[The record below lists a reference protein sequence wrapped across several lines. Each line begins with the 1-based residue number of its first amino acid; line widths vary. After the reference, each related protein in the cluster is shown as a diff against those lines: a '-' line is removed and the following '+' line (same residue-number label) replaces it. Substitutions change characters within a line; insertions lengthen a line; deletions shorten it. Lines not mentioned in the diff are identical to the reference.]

1 MATQDQIMSPAAAEA
16 SAAGA
21 LGTVVR
27 MKRKLLE
34 VFGEAPN
41 CLLDELTSLIPE
53 PQEENLKSIE
63 NKTENIEKILDMIIE
78 RGEPACEQFL
88 GELKNMLSQFP
99 ELSKLSC
106 DLTESH
112 NSQPSSSPQS
122 LHLQSET
129 IQAHHSQPPPSP
141 QPLHSET
148 IQAHHSQPSPSP
160 QDLHSE
166 TIQGQH
172 SQPSPSPQPLTS
184 ETIQAHHSQ
193 PSPSPQ
199 SLPSETIQDKIR
211 TFEEFLAQLGMKT
224 DLNSKLTM
232 KSILNIG
239 KERIKDIDPQKIED
253 LPWHFLMKLM
263 ALNRNARNTQ
273 CKMEPSSQASSD
285 GGDESDNMFDSE
297 YNDLYTYF
305 NSTAKSQA
313 LSSLHPLDVL
323 CALLHCS
330 DHFLQQEIVSKMSMC
345 QFSVPLLLPAGDGTN
360 CTLMLWAMRDIV
372 KRWRPHS
379 LAGSKGFIEDNVV
392 NVDMPAFS
400 FVRLGKTKLS
410 KSKILN
416 QVLSQA
422 QQHQDFFIH
431 DNMQGGNSERKIS
444 NGLVEMSWYF
454 PSGSGSSDIF
464 PEPIMVANL
473 RGDLES
479 NWNQFSFLTRVSSA
493 VFIFTEGISE
503 RELRILS
510 NCNLSDT
517 KYYLVISPNPGKE
530 PSREDF
536 LNLQK
541 CMSLMKIENNNLV
554 LKRKTDNDTVLV
566 EKIKSL
572 IKSCLIHS
580 PDKVNFQDRVK
591 EASEFAIDVD
601 ENSESCRKAREYVQT
616 ITKEINNVVQYK
628 KETMTLQG
636 DLWKEVSQIE
646 KEMCRMKKQGGKDA
660 QEYQS
665 DLIRQL
671 TELKKEQNKHKL
683 PSGIKLFIDAFV
695 DFSQSQKHYFLKW
708 MKMELDS
715 VARRSLFNL
724 QIEYKEKCN
733 KKEKNKEELKQLDQ
747 KISDSSLGIEH
758 FLREMG
764 QFYEAECL
772 MFKKKII
779 QENQRHYSKLP
790 GIAADLLLD
799 GFPLELIDGDASNIP
814 LQWITDVLEELNTK
828 TGERCRMRVITVL
841 GVQSTGKSTL
851 LNTMFGLQFPVASGR
866 CTRGA
871 FMTLLRVEEIFIE
884 ELHCD
889 YILVIDTEGLKAPEL
904 ASLEDSYEHDNELAT
919 LVIGLSDITIINM
932 AMENTTEMKDILQ
945 IVVHAFLRMKEIGRT
960 PSCHFV
966 HQNVSDV
973 SAHEKNMRDRKKLLE
988 QLDEMTKTAADME
1001 KKCGITTFNSIMNYD
1016 IEKNSWYIPGLW
1028 HGVPP
1033 MAPVNYGYS
1042 ENVAELKKYLF
1053 EFLKSD
1059 NIPNKPY
1066 NIKEFIIWIESLWK
1080 AVKHEKFIFSF
1091 RNSLVAQAYNKL
1103 TIQFSQWEWDFTK
1116 DVYSWVSKTET
1127 QIKNQSSDTSHTEA
1141 LTGYKDEL
1149 GGLLF
1154 KRQEKM
1160 KDLLQKYFES
1170 DSENVHLIER
1180 YKEDFFRSVEFL
1192 KEELERNAIKKCHE
1206 ALNIQKG
1213 RIEIQSIESKYQG
1226 KIESKVINLLQSCR
1240 EKNRQLSDR
1249 ELEKEFDTMWKTT
1262 ISDLQIKPLICQD
1275 INRAILQQLRKNMNR
1290 HGSNINGMLQN
1301 VKDLKGYAG
1310 IDFKMDSK
1318 YIDTT
1323 VIKRLYNTVKKLLY
1337 GQEHNDK
1344 VSQFA
1349 GSIMELCERSVQEK
1363 VCAKWDYNESHFK
1376 ELLGLIDDKL
1386 KSKEGEDLHVNTEFE
1401 LHIKLLISGRAA
1413 AAFQKMHKDF
1423 IQENDPYI
1431 CLNRLK
1437 PQYFLMFK
1445 CIYQKK
1451 DQSQQRAKQFC
1462 DLCLKPA
1469 LTEYINRHLG
1479 QEIVDDVLNSSD
1491 NMKFKSRS
1499 DFQAAVLK
1507 DLLEKDDFQEYVK
1520 YTRSYES
1527 FSKSWIHDRIWDKYE
1542 KSSKIETLQID
1553 LLSVIVKKTKDV
1565 LKGEKCLKSN
1575 NAVNLLRNMCEELK
1589 SELVIKRNLL
1599 NMVQFGNTADVGQFS
1614 GDIQTFLI
1622 EVEKQIISEIKSTGF
1637 HSVLSK
1643 VTLNPVDEL
1652 LKKVIGCGKQCPFCK
1667 VPCEAG
1673 GADHKEHSASIH
1685 RPQGLGTYRNS
1696 ETEVLWSSICS
1707 TDVVSNNTFANSD
1720 TGLKYYPYKEYRTF
1734 YPNWSIQ
1741 PDASIES
1748 SDYWKS
1754 VFVRFNNK
1762 FAEEYEAKPAALP
1775 YDWNKITKE
1784 QALRSLEKVFNVRF
1798 SEIEV

>member
-1 MATQDQIMSPAAAEA
+1 
-16 SAAGA
+16 
-21 LGTVVR
+21 
-27 MKRKLLE
+27 MK
-34 VFGEAPN
+34 N
-41 CLLDELTSLIPE
+41 YI
-53 PQEENLKSIE
+53 
-63 NKTENIEKILDMIIE
+63 
-78 RGEPACEQFL
+78 
-88 GELKNMLSQFP
+88 
-99 ELSKLSC
+99 
-106 DLTESH
+106 
-112 NSQPSSSPQS
+112 
-122 LHLQSET
+122 
-129 IQAHHSQPPPSP
+129 
-141 QPLHSET
+141 
-148 IQAHHSQPSPSP
+148 
-160 QDLHSE
+160 
-166 TIQGQH
+166 
-172 SQPSPSPQPLTS
+172 
-184 ETIQAHHSQ
+184 
-193 PSPSPQ
+193 
-199 SLPSETIQDKIR
+199 
-211 TFEEFLAQLGMKT
+211 
-224 DLNSKLTM
+224 NSKLTV

-239 KERIKDIDPQKIED
+239 KERLKDIDPQKIED
-253 LPWHFLMKLM
+253 LPWHLLTKLM
-263 ALNRNARNTQ
+263 ALNRNARNTHY
-273 CKMEPSSQASSD
+273 KMEPSSQASS
-285 GGDESDNMFDSE
+285 GGGNESDNMFDSE
-297 YNDLYTYF
+297 HNDLYTYF

-313 LSSLHPLDVL
+313 SPALHPLDVL

-345 QFSVPLLLPAGDGTN
+345 QFAVPLLLPASDGAN

-379 LAGSKGFIEDNVV
+379 LAGSKGFMEDNVV

-400 FVRLGKTKLS
+400 FVRMGKTKLS

-454 PSGSGSSDIF
+454 PSGSDSSDIF
-464 PEPIMVANL
+464 PEPIMVTNL

-479 NWNQFSFLTRVSSA
+479 NWSQFSFLTRVSSA
-493 VFIFTEGISE
+493 VFIFTEGITE

-517 KYYLVISPNPGKE
+517 KYYLIISPNPGKE

-554 LKRKTDNDTVLV
+554 LKRKMDNDTVLV
-566 EKIKSL
+566 ERIKSL
-572 IKSCLIHS
+572 INSYLIQS
-580 PDKVNFQDRVK
+580 PKKVNFHDRVK

-601 ENSESCRKAREYVQT
+601 ENSELCRKAREYVQT
-616 ITKEINNVVQYK
+616 ITKEIINVVQYK

-636 DLWKEVSQIE
+636 DLWKKVSQIE

-671 TELKKEQNKHKL
+671 MELQKEQNKHKL

-764 QFYEAECL
+764 QFYEAECS
-772 MFKKKII
+772 MFKKKLI

-790 GIAADLLLD
+790 GLAADLLLD

-828 TGERCRMRVITVL
+828 TGRRCRMRVITVL

-871 FMTLLRVEEIFIE
+871 FMTLLRVGEDFVE

-889 YILVIDTEGLKAPEL
+889 FILVIDTEGLKAPEL

-932 AMENTTEMKDILQ
+932 AMENMTEMKDILQ

-960 PSCHFV
+960 PSCQFV

-1001 KKCGITTFNSIMNYD
+1001 KKCGITTFNSVMNYD
-1016 IEKNSWYIPGLW
+1016 IQKNSWYIPGLW

-1066 NIKEFIIWIESLWK
+1066 NIKEFIIWIESLWN

-1116 DVYSWVSKTET
+1116 AVYSWEIDTET
-1127 QIKNQSSDTSHTEA
+1127 RIKNHTSHTEA
-1141 LTGYKDEL
+1141 LTGYQDEL

-1154 KRQEKM
+1154 TREEKM
-1160 KDLLQKYFES
+1160 KEMLKKYFES
-1170 DSENVHLIER
+1170 NSENVHLIER

-1192 KEELERNAIKKCHE
+1192 RKELERDALKKCHE
-1206 ALNIQKG
+1206 ALDIQKG
-1213 RIEIQSIESKYQG
+1213 RIEIQIIENEYQE
-1226 KIESKVINLLQSCR
+1226 KIKCKVIDLLQTCR
-1240 EKNRQLSDR
+1240 EKNRQLSDQG
-1249 ELEKEFDTMWKTT
+1249 LEKEFETMWTTT
-1262 ISDLQIKPLICQD
+1262 ISDLQIKPLNYQNIS
-1275 INRAILQQLRKNMNR
+1275 RVILQQLRKNMNH

-1301 VKDLKGYAG
+1301 VKDLKSYVD
-1310 IDFKMDSK
+1310 IQMDSK
-1318 YIDTT
+1318 YFDVTWY
-1323 VIKRLYNTVKKLLY
+1323 KRIFNTFNKLFY
-1337 GQEHNDK
+1337 RQEHNDK

-1363 VCAKWDYNESHFK
+1363 VRAKWDYNESHFK
-1376 ELLGLIDDKL
+1376 ELLGLIDGKL
-1386 KSKEGEDLHVNTEFE
+1386 KSKEGEELHINAEFE
-1401 LHIKLLISGRAA
+1401 LRMKLVISGRAA
-1413 AAFQKMHKDF
+1413 AAFQKMHEDY
-1423 IQENDPYI
+1423 IQQNDPHM

-1437 PQYFLMFK
+1437 PQYFLMFQS
-1445 CIYQKK
+1445 IYQEK

-1469 LTEYINRHLG
+1469 LTKYINRHLG
-1479 QEIVDDVLNSSD
+1479 QAIVDDVLNSTD
-1491 NMKFKSRS
+1491 NMKFKNRS
-1499 DFQAAVLK
+1499 FFQAALLK

-1527 FSKSWIHDRIWDKYE
+1527 FSKSWIRERIWDKYE
-1542 KSSKIETLQID
+1542 KSSQIKTLQID
-1553 LLSVIVKKTKDV
+1553 LLSVIVKKTKEV
-1565 LKGEKCLKSN
+1565 LKGKKCLNSD
-1575 NAVNLLRNMCEELK
+1575 NAENLLKNMCEELK
-1589 SELVIKRNLL
+1589 SELVIKQNLL
-1599 NMVQFGNTADVGQFS
+1599 NMIQFMNAADVGQFS
-1614 GDIQTFLI
+1614 GDIQTFLV
-1622 EVEKQIISEIKSTGF
+1622 EAEKQIISEIKSMRF
-1637 HSVLSK
+1637 RSVLSK
-1643 VTLNPVDEL
+1643 VTLNPVDVL
-1652 LKKVIGCGKQCPFCK
+1652 LKMVIGCGKQCPFCK
-1667 VPCEAG
+1667 VPCEAS
-1673 GADHKEHSASIH
+1673 GADHKQHSASIH
-1685 RPQGLGTYRNS
+1685 RPQGLGHYRNLA
-1696 ETEVLWSSICS
+1696 TQVLWPSICS
-1707 TDVVSNNTFANSD
+1707 TDVVSNNTFKNSD
-1720 TGLKYYPYKEYRTF
+1720 TDGKYYPYKEYLTI
-1734 YPNWSIQ
+1734 YKDWSIQ

-1748 SDYWKS
+1748 SDYWKY
-1754 VFVRFNNK
+1754 VFVRFNGK

-1775 YDWNKITKE
+1775 WNWNEITKE
-1784 QALRSLEKVFNVRF
+1784 QALRSLEKVFNVKF
-1798 SEIEV
+1798 

>member
-1 MATQDQIMSPAAAEA
+1 MATPAKRRKRNPVTPNMGKQDQFMSAKA

-27 MKRKLLE
+27 IKWKLLDA
-34 VFGEAPN
+34 FGEAADH
-41 CLLDELTSLIPE
+41 LIDKLTFLIPG
-53 PQEENLKSIE
+53 PAKKKHLKGIE
-63 NKTENIEKILDMIIE
+63 NKTEKIEKILDMIIE
-78 RGEPACEQFL
+78 RGELACKKFL

-99 ELSKLSC
+99 ELSKLSS
-106 DLTESH
+106 DLPEYKNRS
-112 NSQPSSSPQS
+112 
-122 LHLQSET
+122 
-129 IQAHHSQPPPSP
+129 
-141 QPLHSET
+141 
-148 IQAHHSQPSPSP
+148 
-160 QDLHSE
+160 
-166 TIQGQH
+166 
-172 SQPSPSPQPLTS
+172 
-184 ETIQAHHSQ
+184 
-193 PSPSPQ
+193 
-199 SLPSETIQDKIR
+199 
-211 TFEEFLAQLGMKT
+211 FEEILAQLGMKNYI
-224 DLNSKLTM
+224 NSKLTM

-239 KERIKDIDPQKIED
+239 KERFKDIEPQKIED
-253 LPWHFLMKLM
+253 LTWHFLMKLM
-263 ALNRNARNTQ
+263 ALNRDARNTQ
-273 CKMEPSSQASSD
+273 CKMEPSDQTSSD

-313 LSSLHPLDVL
+313 SPSLHPLDML

-345 QFSVPLLLPAGDGTN
+345 QFAVPLLLPAGDGIN

-379 LAGSKGFIEDNVV
+379 LADSKGFIEDNVV
-392 NVDMPAFS
+392 NVNMPAFS

-454 PSGSGSSDIF
+454 PSGSGNSDIF

-566 EKIKSL
+566 EKIKFL

-580 PDKVNFQDRVK
+580 PDKVNFHDRVK
-591 EASEFAIDVD
+591 EASEFAVDVD
-601 ENSESCRKAREYVQT
+601 ENSEACRKAREYVQM
-616 ITKEINNVVQYK
+616 ITKEINDVVQYK

-636 DLWKEVSQIE
+636 DLWKKVSQIE

-665 DLIRQL
+665 DLLRQL

-695 DFSQSQKHYFLKW
+695 DFSHSQKQYVLKW

-733 KKEKNKEELKQLDQ
+733 KKEENKEELKQLDQ

-764 QFYEAECL
+764 QFYEAECS
-772 MFKKKII
+772 MFKQKII
-779 QENQRHYSKLP
+779 QEKQRHYSKLP
-790 GIAADLLLD
+790 VIAADLLLD

-814 LQWITDVLEELNTK
+814 LQWITDVLKELNTK

-871 FMTLLRVEEIFIE
+871 FMTLLRVEEDFVE

-960 PSCHFV
+960 PSCQFV

-1042 ENVAELKKYLF
+1042 EKVAELKKYLF

-1066 NIKEFIIWIESLWK
+1066 NIKELIIWIESLWN

-1103 TIQFSQWEWDFTK
+1103 SIQFSQWDWDFTK

-1127 QIKNQSSDTSHTEA
+1127 WIRNQSSDTSRTET

-1149 GGLLF
+1149 GGLLL
-1154 KRQEKM
+1154 RREKIM
-1160 KDLLQKYFES
+1160 KDMLQKYFKS
-1170 DSENVHLIER
+1170 NSENVRLIER
-1180 YKEDFFRSVEFL
+1180 YKEDFLLSVEFL
-1192 KEELERNAIKKCHE
+1192 KKELHRDARKKCHE
-1206 ALNIQKG
+1206 ALDIQKG
-1213 RIEIQSIESKYQG
+1213 RIKIQSIQNEYQR
-1226 KIESKVINLLQSCR
+1226 KIESKVIDLLQFCR

-1249 ELEKEFDTMWKTT
+1249 ELKKEFYNMWKTT
-1262 ISDLQIKPLICQD
+1262 ISDLQIKPLKRQD
-1275 INRAILQQLRKNMNR
+1275 ISQAILQQLRKNMNH
-1290 HGSNINGMLQN
+1290 HGSKINGMLQN

-1310 IDFKMDSK
+1310 IAFKMDSQ
-1318 YIDTT
+1318 YIDVTWYT
-1323 VIKRLYNTVKKLLY
+1323 KVLKQFSGLER
-1337 GQEHNDK
+1337 NDK

-1363 VCAKWDYNESHFK
+1363 VCAKWNYNDSHFK

-1386 KSKEGEDLHVNTEFE
+1386 KSKEGEDLHVNAEFE

-1413 AAFQKMHKDF
+1413 KTFQKMHKDF
-1423 IQENDPYI
+1423 IQQNDPHM

-1479 QEIVDDVLNSSD
+1479 QAIVDDVLSSSD
-1491 NMKFKSRS
+1491 NIMFKSRS
-1499 DFQAAVLK
+1499 LFQAALLK

-1520 YTRSYES
+1520 YNRSYES
-1527 FSKSWIHDRIWDKYE
+1527 FSKSWIRHRIWDKYE
-1542 KSSKIETLQID
+1542 KSSQIKTLQID
-1553 LLSVIVKKTKDV
+1553 LLSVIVKKTGDV

-1575 NAVNLLRNMCEELK
+1575 SAENLLKNMCEELK
-1589 SELVIKRNLL
+1589 SELVIPQNLL
-1599 NMVQFGNTADVGQFS
+1599 NMILFKNAADVGQFS
-1614 GDIQTFLI
+1614 GDIQTFLL
-1622 EVEKQIISEIKSTGF
+1622 EVEKQIISKIKSTCF
-1637 HSVLSK
+1637 RSVLSN
-1643 VTLNPVDEL
+1643 VTLQPENVL
-1652 LKKVIGCGKQCPFCK
+1652 LKMVIGCGKQCPFCK
-1667 VPCEAG
+1667 VPCEAS
-1673 GADHKEHSASIH
+1673 GADHKEHSATIH

-1696 ETEVLWSSICS
+1696 VTQVLCSSICS
-1707 TDVVSNNTFANSD
+1707 TDVVSNTIFRNLV
-1720 TGLKYYPYKEYRTF
+1720 TGLKYYPYKEYRRF
-1734 YPNWSIQ
+1734 YPDWSIQ
-1741 PDASIES
+1741 PDDSIES
-1748 SDYWKS
+1748 SDYWKY
-1754 VFVRFNNK
+1754 VFVKFNGK

-1775 YDWNKITKE
+1775 CNWNQITKE
-1784 QALRSLEKVFNVRF
+1784 QALGSLEKVFNVKFYKNEGINSNHF
-1798 SEIEV
+1798 SEYIFNMM